1 MVRMLAAPQDNLFV
15 VGDDDQSVYGFR
27 GAKPGNHDGIYEG
40 LSKARQILLDVN
52 YRSSGYIVKG
62 ALRVI
67 GNNKIR
73 FEKR

>member
-1 MVRMLAAPQDNLFV
+1 MKEFMKDYP
-15 VGDDDQSVYGFR
+15 
-27 GAKPGNHDGIYEG
+27 
-40 LSKARQILLDVN
+40 KARQILLDVN